1 MMELALDGAILRA
14 AEKVHQESMRSS
26 PNYNREFG
34 DPDPDAAT
42 EKRQRKIWLKTGLT
56 PGNIDK
62 ELRQSEGFL
71 HSWWTKA
78 TPNPKTRLRYI
89 DRLLT
94 RVQALPPVITK
105 GRNPGPLLR
114 YLAGGAVDLFAS
126 GQLARSVRARPR
138 IRLKGSTV
146 APESKPPNDI
156 PSAAPTEGAASEPIP
171 SDQGTPGSGDKDT
184 KPGE

>member
-14 AEKVHQESMRSS
+14 AEKVHQASMRAS

-62 ELRQSEGFL
+62 ELRQSEAHL
-71 HSWWTKA
+71 HSWWSEA

-105 GRNPGPLLR
+105 GRNPRPLWR

-126 GQLARSVRARPR
+126 GQLARSVRGRPR
-138 IRLKGSTV
+138 IRLKGGTV
-146 APESKPPNDI
+146 APEIKPLNDI
-156 PSAAPTEGAASEPIP
+156 SSAAPTDGVSSEPSP
-171 SDQGTPGSGDKDT
+171 SDQGTPGSGGKDT
-184 KPGE
+184 KPGK